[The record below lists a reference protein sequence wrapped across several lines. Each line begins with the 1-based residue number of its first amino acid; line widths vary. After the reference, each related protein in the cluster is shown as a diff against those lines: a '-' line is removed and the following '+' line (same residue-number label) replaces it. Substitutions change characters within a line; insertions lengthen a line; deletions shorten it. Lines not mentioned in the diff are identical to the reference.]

1 MFFRKMMKRKLYVL
15 LAGLL
20 LGSAPVLAQG
30 DKQSS
35 VSATVTPTAL
45 PGEEKLSAQER
56 AERDFLMP
64 VRRKQAAALRA
75 HAQEEGTTQPALEAV
90 VRTLDEAT
98 AAKPEEAAKP
108 SAPATTAHRSSSSA
122 HRRVSHRSGSHKS
135 KSSRTSSSKKRKTTP
150 TKKKTTSRR
159 R

>member
-1 MFFRKMMKRKLYVL
+1 MMKRKLYVL

-90 VRTLDEAT
+90 VQTLEEAT
-98 AAKPEEAAKP
+98 ATKPEATANP
-108 SAPATTAHRSSSSA
+108 SATTTTAHRSSSSA
-122 HRRVSHRSGSHKS
+122 HRRSVSHRSSSHKS
-135 KSSRTSSSKKRKTTP
+135 TSSRSSSSKKRKTTSS
-150 TKKKTTSRR
+150 KKKTTSRR